1 MNDRTTPAVVGAGR
15 DLDLLFEQVRCLRE
29 LAENPELSS
38 DSDRVY
44 DFGIRWGVLLA
55 GRLPRLAYYS
65 GKGALSAVEQ
75 ARFDRL
81 RAELRQVLPVI
92 ERLSLAK
99 PTAAYR

>member
-1 MNDRTTPAVVGAGR
+1 MNDRTTPAVVGADH
-15 DLDLLFEQVRCLRE
+15 DLDLLFEQVRRLRE

-38 DSDRVY
+38 DNDLVY
-44 DFGIRWGVLLA
+44 DFGIWWGVMVA

-81 RAELRQVLPVI
+81 RSELRQAQPLI